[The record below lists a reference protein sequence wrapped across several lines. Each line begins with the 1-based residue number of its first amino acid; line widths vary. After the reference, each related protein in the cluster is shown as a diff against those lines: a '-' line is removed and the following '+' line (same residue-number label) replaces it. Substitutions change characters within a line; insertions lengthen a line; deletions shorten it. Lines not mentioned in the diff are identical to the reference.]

1 MDILLW
7 IVIVLVVLWLLGFVI
22 PGFSFGGLIHI
33 LVVEILNDRIP
44 GFHLNSFIG
53 YPLWSVP
60 LVTTI
65 VFLVSF
71 LIVRGLQK
79 IPFIKLIVP

>member
-33 LVVEILNDRIP
+33 LVVIAVIL
-44 GFHLNSFIG
+44 FII
-53 YPLWSVP
+53 W
-60 LVTTI
+60 LVRRMGGR
-65 VFLVSF
+65 SA
-71 LIVRGLQK
+71 
-79 IPFIKLIVP
+79 